1 MCLWL
6 LALLALGIVLS
17 RLTGRP
23 SRTNSVAFTNVTV
36 IDGTGSAPKPG
47 MTVRIAEG
55 RITGISAG
63 RLEIPKNTIMVDGSG
78 KFLLPG
84 FWDMHVHVQ
93 QDPELNYG
101 LFIAN
106 GVTAVRD
113 MGGPLD
119 RLKKWSRQTER
130 GTMIGP
136 RIVFAGP
143 YLDGPGAPWAF
154 SLIVRDAD
162 EARRDVRMLV
172 KDGVGFIKVQS
183 WLSREAYLAIA
194 DESRKQGVQFAGH
207 VPDTVSAIE
216 ASELGQKSIEHL
228 TGILLACSRQ
238 EGELRVQSFGHAI
251 GVLSRIEKEAIESY
265 DPQKAAALFHVLATR
280 ETWQVPTL
288 AIWKVRASANDDH
301 LMSDERLKYVPIQI
315 RKTWIEKTDL
325 RLQFMSPQYVEI
337 AGQLFAKYLELVHNM
352 HEAGVKFMAGT
363 DTPFPFCVPGFS
375 LHDELKL
382 LVKAGFSPTEAI
394 QAATYN
400 PALYWGMAASMGT
413 VEVGKRADL
422 ILLRANPL
430 DDIGNT
436 TQIEAVASNGHYYPR
451 QELDRLLSDAATMAT
466 K

>member
-1 MCLWL
+1 MYLWF
-6 LALLALGIVLS
+6 LAFLVLGIVLS
-17 RLTGRP
+17 RLIGRP

-47 MTVRIAEG
+47 MTVTVADG

-63 RLEIPKNTIMVDGSG
+63 RLEIPKNTIIVDGSG

-84 FWDMHVHVQ
+84 FWDMHVHIQ
-93 QDPELNYG
+93 RDPELNYG

-130 GTMIGP
+130 RTMIGP

-143 YLDGPGAPWAF
+143 YLDGPGALWAF
-154 SLIVRDAD
+154 SLIVRDAE

-172 KDGVGFIKVQS
+172 KNGVDFIKVQS

-207 VPDTVSAIE
+207 VPDAVSAIE
-216 ASELGQKSIEHL
+216 AAELGQKSIEHL

-238 EGELRVQSFGHAI
+238 EGELRVQSFDHTI
-251 GVLSRIEKEAIESY
+251 GVLSRVEKQGIESY
-265 DPQKAAALFHVLATR
+265 DRQRAAALFHVLATR
-280 ETWQVPTL
+280 GTWQVPTL
-288 AIWKVRASANDDH
+288 VIFQVRASGDDYH
-301 LMSDERLKYVPIQI
+301 LIRDERLKYVPIQI
-315 RKTWIEKTDL
+315 RKSWIAKTDL
-325 RLQFMSPQYVEI
+325 RLRFMSPEYVAI
-337 AGQLFAKYLELVHNM
+337 AGQLFAKYLELVHDM

-382 LVKAGFSPTEAI
+382 LVKAGLSPMEAI
-394 QAATYN
+394 QAATCN
-400 PALYWGMAASMGT
+400 PAVYWGMAGSTGT
-413 VEVGKRADL
+413 VETGKRADL

-436 TQIEAVASNGHYYPR
+436 TQIEAVVSNGHYYPR
-451 QELDRLLSDAATMAT
+451 QELDNLLADAATMAT